1 MQLFLRNKTIRICNP
16 LSWGIE
22 IHGWSLND
30 GIIIGLSAITSNNF
44 HPLNVIDLSINGVNK
59 PPFIKSE
66 GVVVRVG
73 RLPNI

>member
-30 GIIIGLSAITSNNF
+30 GIIIGLSAITSDNF
-44 HPLNVIDLSINGVNK
+44 HPLNMIGFSINGVNK
-59 PPFIKSE
+59 PLIKSE

-73 RLPNI
+73 KLSDI